1 MIFRTGLPQVGK
13 VDAVHFPAWKMLTP
27 PHFSIII
34 IIENDNNRK
43 EYDGVNK
50 SKADLI
56 LHPIRMRIIQA
67 LLPEGNRTAQQ
78 LVERLSN
85 VPQATL
91 YRHLNTLLKAGLI
104 QVVEERKIRGTTE
117 KIYALAKNAHDA
129 TPDDVT
135 EKSSDLHMDL
145 FMKFVASM
153 IGTYGEYLGQSKYD
167 MVRDGISFRQVQL
180 ILDDEEYLNLLQETR
195 ALMAKHSGNE
205 PRAGRRLRNIWTV
218 IVPEVMDE
226 HDNRDN
232 KSE

>member
-1 MIFRTGLPQVGK
+1 
-13 VDAVHFPAWKMLTP
+13 
-27 PHFSIII
+27 
-34 IIENDNNRK
+34 
-43 EYDGVNK
+43 VNK

-67 LLPEGNRTAQQ
+67 LFPEGNRTAQQ

-91 YRHLNTLLKAGLI
+91 YRHLKTLLKAGLI
-104 QVVEERKIRGTTE
+104 QVVEERKVRGTTE
-117 KIYALAKNAHDA
+117 KIYALTKNAHDI

-135 EKSSDLHMDL
+135 EKSSDQHMEL

-153 IGTYGEYLGQSKYD
+153 IGTYGQYIGQSKYD
-167 MVRDGISFRQVQL
+167 LYRDGISFRQVQL
-180 ILDDEEYLNLLQETR
+180 YLDDEEYLGLLQETR
-195 ALMAKHSGNE
+195 ALMASHSSNE
-205 PRAGRRLRNIWTV
+205 PREGRKLRNIWTV
-218 IVPEVMDE
+218 VVPEVMDE